1 MDKNELINFYE
12 TQQPYNSKTANRQ
25 KIWFYTCSITTLL
38 CSLTTIPFVSVQTIP
53 TWISILTATVT
64 ALSQGINSIFKFHEQ
79 WISYRSTSENLKSE
93 YFKYINEIDEYEN
106 LSEREKIFAKNVNK
120 IVTQNNLTWKD
131 LQRQETKSN
140 VSKQKQC

>member
-1 MDKNELINFYE
+1 MEKNELINFYE
-12 TQQPYNSKTANRQ
+12 TQQKYNSKKANRY

-38 CSLTTIPFVSVQTIP
+38 CSLTTIPVVSVQTIP

-140 VSKQKQC
+140 VSK

>member
-1 MDKNELINFYE
+1 MEKNELINFYE
-12 TQQPYNSKTANRQ
+12 TQQKYNSKKANRY
-25 KIWFYTCSITTLL
+25 KIWFYTCSIITLL
-38 CSLTTIPFVSVQTIP
+38 CSLTTIPVVSVQTIP

-106 LSEREKIFAKNVNK
+106 LSEREKIFAKNVNN
-120 IVTQNNLTWKD
+120 ILSQSNLSWKD
-131 LQRQETKSN
+131 LQKLETKSN
-140 VSKQKQC
+140 VSN

>member
-1 MDKNELINFYE
+1 MCN
-12 TQQPYNSKTANRQ
+12 P
-25 KIWFYTCSITTLL
+25 
-38 CSLTTIPFVSVQTIP
+38 
-53 TWISILTATVT
+53 
-64 ALSQGINSIFKFHEQ
+64 FHEQ

-140 VSKQKQC
+140 VSK